1 MERELIQFSP
11 LINRNDLHGKI
22 GYGRLVLC
30 RNEELRGMASLNRGS
45 ISARWEMDVSFRVF
59 RLCNLV
65 AQRSHS
71 SGKISRLR
79 LLRRRGFHSTIGPG
93 IRRERAANEITNARW
108 CHANIFSPRYNFAR
122 SATGRKIAF
131 APILQPD
138 GIHESYFRPSESHFR
153 RITTMNH

>member
-93 IRRERAANEITNARW
+93 IRRERAANEITNAR
-108 CHANIFSPRYNFAR
+108 
-122 SATGRKIAF
+122 
-131 APILQPD
+131 
-138 GIHESYFRPSESHFR
+138 
-153 RITTMNH
+153 